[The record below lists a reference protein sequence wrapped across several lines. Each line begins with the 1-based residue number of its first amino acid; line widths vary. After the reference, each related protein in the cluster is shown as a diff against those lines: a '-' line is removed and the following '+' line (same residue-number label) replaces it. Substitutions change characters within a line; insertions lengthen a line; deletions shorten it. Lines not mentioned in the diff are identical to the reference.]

1 MDKNMEFPS
10 RNITVLAAAIVVGLI
25 GLGTTLGNSIV
36 RFKELDRTVG
46 VKGLSEKEV
55 EANIALW
62 PINFSAASNDLT
74 QFYAT
79 LDKNA
84 ETVRA
89 FLKKQGFA
97 DSEISVS
104 PPNVTDKLAQQWG
117 GGERAE
123 FRYTGS
129 RGVTV
134 YTTDIAK
141 VRTALNNL
149 SVLGK
154 AGITLSSGDNG
165 GGSRPQYLFTKLN
178 EIQPKM
184 IEEATQKGR
193 QVAEKFATDSGSR
206 LGKIKNADQGLFS
219 VEDRDQENQHLKTVR
234 VVSSIEYYLTD

>member
-1 MDKNMEFPS
+1 MEFPS
-10 RNITVLAAAIVVGLI
+10 RNITVLAAAMVVGLI
-25 GLGTTLGNSIV
+25 GLGTTLGNSII
-36 RFKELDRTVG
+36 RFKELDRTVN

-84 ETVRA
+84 DTVKA

-123 FRYTGS
+123 FRYTGN

-178 EIQPKM
+178 EIKPKM

>member
-1 MDKNMEFPS
+1 MEFPS

-36 RFKELDRTVG
+36 RFKELDRTVN

-84 ETVRA
+84 DTVRA

-117 GGERAE
+117 GG
-123 FRYTGS
+123 
-129 RGVTV
+129 
-134 YTTDIAK
+134 
-141 VRTALNNL
+141 
-149 SVLGK
+149 
-154 AGITLSSGDNG
+154 
-165 GGSRPQYLFTKLN
+165 
-178 EIQPKM
+178 
-184 IEEATQKGR
+184 
-193 QVAEKFATDSGSR
+193 
-206 LGKIKNADQGLFS
+206 
-219 VEDRDQENQHLKTVR
+219 
-234 VVSSIEYYLTD
+234 